1 MGGSVCGYSC
11 EAEDVRVM
19 GARSAT
25 DVRRSEGWIRLR
37 RLSHLN

>member
-1 MGGSVCGYSC
+1 VCGYYC
-11 EAEDVRVM
+11 EAKDVRVM

-25 DVRRSEGWIRLR
+25 DVSESGEWIRLR